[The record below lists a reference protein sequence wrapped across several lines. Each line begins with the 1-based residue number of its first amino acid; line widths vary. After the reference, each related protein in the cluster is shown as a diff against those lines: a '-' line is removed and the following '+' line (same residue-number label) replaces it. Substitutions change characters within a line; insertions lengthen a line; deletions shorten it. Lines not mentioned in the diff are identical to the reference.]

1 MSLGK
6 KILWGGL
13 GWAMGGPIG
22 AIIGFA
28 FAALSDQAPQ
38 KYRSAQQRSTIPRT
52 STIDFMASLLV
63 LLASVMKAD
72 DRLLRSELEYIKRFL
87 RNQFNKDDA
96 NNYIIL
102 YREILKQEYSLH
114 QVCKQIQRSMDHPS
128 RLELMHILFNL
139 SAADG
144 QTHQKEIDVIEL
156 IARYLNI
163 SANDFA
169 SIKAMF
175 VKSTTSSYEILEIDP
190 PATNV
195 EVKKAFRKMAKKYH
209 PDKVIHL
216 GKELQ
221 ESAEEKFVAVNK
233 AYKAIKRERGML

>member
-22 AIIGFA
+22 AVIGFA

-96 NNYIIL
+96 NNYPH
-102 YREILKQEYSLH
+102 K
-114 QVCKQIQRSMDHPS
+114 
-128 RLELMHILFNL
+128 RLF
-139 SAADG
+139 
-144 QTHQKEIDVIEL
+144 
-156 IARYLNI
+156 
-163 SANDFA
+163 
-169 SIKAMF
+169 
-175 VKSTTSSYEILEIDP
+175 
-190 PATNV
+190 
-195 EVKKAFRKMAKKYH
+195 KKNRCRM
-209 PDKVIHL
+209 I
-216 GKELQ
+216 
-221 ESAEEKFVAVNK
+221 EEKSCNNH
-233 AYKAIKRERGML
+233 Y

>member
-1 MSLGK
+1 MSLSK

-22 AIIGFA
+22 AVIGFA

>member
-22 AIIGFA
+22 AVIGFA

>member
-22 AIIGFA
+22 AVIGFA

-175 VKSTTSSYEILEIDP
+175 VKSTTSSYEILGIDP